1 MFSRQTCLLFSM
13 ILPALVM
20 IASLFFYPLGY
31 SVIDSLQ
38 AKGDWSFEN
47 YFRAYDLYLYDIIFT
62 VFIILI
68 STGFIFLFSVLIGSA
83 VVFSPYQ
90 GFANLL
96 RWLYR
101 LPLFIPFIAAAQMT
115 RVFLAKNGMM
125 NNLLVS
131 LDLLTPLQTVSFLD
145 WRGIIFAFVWKQ
157 TPFATLLICGAMAS
171 IDRSTIE
178 AAQLIGSGKIRM
190 LWQIILPQVK
200 QTVFV
205 ALVLSFVT
213 MNSVLSVPL
222 MVNAHSPTMLNVD
235 IAFRINS
242 YGDYGTA
249 NALGV
254 ISYLLSAVAAWFYL
268 KISLEEKQ

>member
-1 MFSRQTCLLFSM
+1 MSHRQTFSLLLM
-13 ILPALVM
+13 ILPAMVM
-20 IASLFFYPLGY
+20 IAALFFYPLGY
-31 SVIDSLQ
+31 SVLDSLQ
-38 AKGDWSFEN
+38 KEGNWSLQN
-47 YFRAYDLYLYDIIFT
+47 YFTAYDLYWYDILFT
-62 VFIILI
+62 VVIILI
-68 STGFIFLFSVLIGSA
+68 STGFIFLFSISIGA
-83 VVFSPYQ
+83 VVVFSPYQ
-90 GFANLL
+90 GFASVL

-125 NNLLVS
+125 NNVLVS

-178 AAQLIGSGKIRM
+178 AARLSGCGKFRM
-190 LWQIILPQVK
+190 LWQIILPQVQ

-254 ISYLLSAVAAWFYL
+254 ISYLFSAAAAWFYL
-268 KISLEEKQ
+268 KTSLKEKQ